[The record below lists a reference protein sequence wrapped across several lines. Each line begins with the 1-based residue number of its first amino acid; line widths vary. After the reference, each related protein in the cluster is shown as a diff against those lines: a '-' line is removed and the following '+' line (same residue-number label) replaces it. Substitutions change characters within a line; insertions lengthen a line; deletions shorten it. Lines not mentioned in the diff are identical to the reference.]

1 MQDDDIHSNIV
12 RAELPCLSEVMWVG
26 NYLQLSILLLH
37 SAVQFHLSDAGATT
51 VIVLAGEQHPW
62 EELCRKYF
70 AAYLFVVTLSS
81 IWNPF
86 TKRRCTLSERKNIT
100 ENLSRLMARS
110 FDFQMNEHS
119 HLKLALH
126 LLKYFGNLILGK
138 LQCIQSALCFATSK
152 HEDKD
157 SRPFELYKVT
167 IQPYMSIHSH
177 LKRFDS

>member
-1 MQDDDIHSNIV
+1 MQDDDIHSNVV

-26 NYLQLSILLLH
+26 NYLQLSILLPH
-37 SAVQFHLSDAGATT
+37 SAVQFHLFGARATT
-51 VIVLAGEQHPW
+51 VIALAGEQHPW
-62 EELCRKYF
+62 KELCKKYF
-70 AAYLFVVTLSS
+70 AAYLFVVILSS
-81 IWNPF
+81 IWTPF
-86 TKRRCTLSERKNIT
+86 TKRRCTLSKRKNIT
-100 ENLSRLMARS
+100 EDVSHLMAGS
-110 FDFQMNEHS
+110 FDFQINEHS

-152 HEDKD
+152 HEDMD

-177 LKRFDS
+177 LKRFDP